1 MQSNYDMS
9 IIRDIYPCY
18 TSHIFSFYYKPL
30 TTIINFSKV
39 NLAVAYALDQYKS
52 LELFYSDE

>member
-18 TSHIFSFYYKPL
+18 TSHIFSFYYRPL
-30 TTIINFSKV
+30 ITMRNFSKI
-39 NLAVAYALDQYKS
+39 NLAVAYVLDQYKS
-52 LELFYSDE
+52 LELLYSDE